1 MTKINTLL
9 CALFM
14 LSVVTVSAQQREV
27 VVECEWGKISATI
40 DMPEAGSDT
49 AVLIVAGSGP
59 TDRNGNSAAGLNT
72 FCYKMLSEALAEG
85 GYAVMRYDKRA
96 IGLSPIP
103 AEDVPNLVLED
114 YIDDARTCVEY
125 LRNDGYERVVVAGH
139 SEGGLIALA
148 LAAEEE
154 CCLDGVVLLCA
165 PGYNMAEILN
175 YQLSQQLVPAYMG
188 LMVKSTTIINSL
200 KAGNRV
206 AIEDIPNELLGL
218 FHPTVQP
225 FIISNMHYEPTELAA
240 KCRVPMLIVSGG
252 RDIQVSVSNGNRIHG
267 ANPAAAISGMRRL
280 FLRRRR
286 GLGRGRG
293 LHALPRRA
301 QFLLGQLG
309 GRHDRL
315 RSDGL
320 PPENVPV

>member
-1 MTKINTLL
+1 
-9 CALFM
+9 M

-125 LRNDGYERVVVAGH
+125 LRNDGFERVVVAGH

-154 CCLDGVVLLCA
+154 CCLDGAVLLCS

-188 LMVKSTTIINSL
+188 LMVKSSKIIDSL
-200 KAGNRV
+200 KVGNRV

-225 FIISNMHYEPTELAA
+225 FIISNMQYEPTELAA

-252 RDIQVSVSNGNRIHG
+252 RDIQVSVSNGNRIQG
-267 ANPAAAISGMRRL
+267 ANPAAEHRIFENMTHVLKDADTSDRVAQVMGIYSNANLAITEAL
-280 FLRRRR
+280 APTIIEFL
-286 GLGRGRG
+286 
-293 LHALPRRA
+293 
-301 QFLLGQLG
+301 
-309 GRHDRL
+309 
-315 RSDGL
+315 
-320 PPENVPV
+320 NNKK

>member
-14 LSVVTVSAQQREV
+14 LSVVTVSAQQRDV
-27 VVECEWGKISATI
+27 VVECDWGKISATI
-40 DMPEAGSDT
+40 DMPEVGSDT

-59 TDRNGNSAAGLNT
+59 TDRNGNSAAGLST
-72 FCYKMLSEALAEG
+72 YSYKMLGEALAES

-103 AEDVPNLVLED
+103 AEDVPNLVFED
-114 YIDDARTCVEY
+114 FIDDARTCVEY
-125 LRNDGYERVVVAGH
+125 LRKEGFERVIVAGH

-175 YQLSQQLVPAYMG
+175 FQLSQQLVPAYMG
-188 LMVKSTTIINSL
+188 LMVKSTKIIDSL

-206 AIEDIPNELLGL
+206 AIEDIPSELLGL

-225 FIISNMHYEPTELAA
+225 FIISNMKYEPVELAA

-267 ANPAAAISGMRRL
+267 ANPASEHRIFENMTHVLKDADTSDRIAQVMGIYTNANLAITEAL
-280 FLRRRR
+280 APAIVEFL
-286 GLGRGRG
+286 
-293 LHALPRRA
+293 
-301 QFLLGQLG
+301 
-309 GRHDRL
+309 
-315 RSDGL
+315 
-320 PPENVPV
+320 NNIK

>member
-1 MTKINTLL
+1 
-9 CALFM
+9 M

-72 FCYKMLSEALAEG
+72 FCYKMLSEALTEG

-165 PGYNMAEILN
+165 PGYNTAEILN

-225 FIISNMHYEPTELAA
+225 FIISNMQYEPTELAA

-252 RDIQVSVSNGNRIHG
+252 RDIQVSMSNGNRIQG
-267 ANPAAAISGMRRL
+267 ANPAAEHRIFENMTHVLKDADTSDRVAQVMGIYSNANLAITEAL
-280 FLRRRR
+280 APTIIEFL
-286 GLGRGRG
+286 
-293 LHALPRRA
+293 
-301 QFLLGQLG
+301 
-309 GRHDRL
+309 
-315 RSDGL
+315 
-320 PPENVPV
+320 NNKK

>member
-1 MTKINTLL
+1 ML
-9 CALFM
+9 CVLFM

-72 FCYKMLSEALAEG
+72 FCYKMLSEALTEG

-165 PGYNMAEILN
+165 PGYNTAEILN

-225 FIISNMHYEPTELAA
+225 FIISNMQYEPTELAA

-252 RDIQVSVSNGNRIHG
+252 RDIQVSMSNGNRIQG
-267 ANPAAAISGMRRL
+267 ANPAAEHRIFENMTHVLKDADTSDRVAQVMGIYSNANLAITEAL
-280 FLRRRR
+280 APTIIEFL
-286 GLGRGRG
+286 
-293 LHALPRRA
+293 
-301 QFLLGQLG
+301 
-309 GRHDRL
+309 
-315 RSDGL
+315 
-320 PPENVPV
+320 NNKK